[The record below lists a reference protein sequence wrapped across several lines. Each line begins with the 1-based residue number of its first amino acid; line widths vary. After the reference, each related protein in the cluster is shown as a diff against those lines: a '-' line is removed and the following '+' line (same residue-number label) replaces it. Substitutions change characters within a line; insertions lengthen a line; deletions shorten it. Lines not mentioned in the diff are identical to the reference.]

1 MLYTAVFLKLTFQVA
16 LVVKNLP
23 DNAGDLRDVGLIPES
38 GIFPWRRKWQR
49 SPVFLPGKSHRQ
61 RNLADYSPW
70 GCKESDTTE
79 AT

>member
-1 MLYTAVFLKLTFQVA
+1 MLYTAVVLKLAFQVA

-38 GIFPWRRKWQR
+38 GRFPWRRKWQR
-49 SPVFLPGKSHRQ
+49 SPVFLPGKSLRQ
-61 RNLADYSPW
+61 KNLADYSPW